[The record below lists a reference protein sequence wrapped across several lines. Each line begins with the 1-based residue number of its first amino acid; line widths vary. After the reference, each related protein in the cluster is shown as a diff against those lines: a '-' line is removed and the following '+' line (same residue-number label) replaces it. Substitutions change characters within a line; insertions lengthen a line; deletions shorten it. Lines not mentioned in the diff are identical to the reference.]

1 LREDVDANLTPVKR
15 KWLETPQATFFVDFH
30 QPQTTIKRKTEVT
43 MGQAK
48 HITRAAAYADR
59 DDFRHI
65 FDENMN
71 SLYLLAFL
79 LTADHG
85 KAEQCFVS
93 GLEDAVGGNPVFK
106 EWAHSWARRVIIQN
120 AVRLISPR
128 PDNGSG
134 HSRSASLD
142 SEYKRL
148 PAERHV
154 EVSAVLGLE
163 PLDRIV
169 YVMTVLEHYSD
180 HECSLLL
187 GCARRDVLPARTRAL
202 EEIGRQVE
210 MQDRQPSN
218 FSAQDPGLHDGPGPL
233 IELMAVPPFVTS
245 T

>member
-1 LREDVDANLTPVKR
+1 MREEKR
-15 KWLETPQATFFVDFH
+15 T
-30 QPQTTIKRKTEVT
+30 
-43 MGQAK
+43 
-48 HITRAAAYADR
+48 TRAGEYATR
-59 DDFRHI
+59 DDFRRI

-85 KAEQCFVS
+85 LAEQCFVS
-93 GLEDAVGGNPVFK
+93 GLEDAVEGNLVFR
-106 EWAHSWARRVIIQN
+106 EWARSWARRAIIQN
-120 AVRLISPR
+120 AVRRINPR

-134 HSRSASLD
+134 RSRSASLNSD
-142 SEYKRL
+142 YKTL
-148 PAERHV
+148 PAERHL

-163 PLDRIV
+163 PFDRIV

-210 MQDRQPSN
+210 IQDRQLSSIN
-218 FSAQDPGLHDGPGPL
+218 AQDSGLHDGPGSS
-233 IELMAVPPFVTS
+233 IELMAVPS
-245 T
+245 L

>member
-1 LREDVDANLTPVKR
+1 
-15 KWLETPQATFFVDFH
+15 
-30 QPQTTIKRKTEVT
+30 

-48 HITRAAAYADR
+48 RITRAGAYADS

-106 EWAHSWARRVIIQN
+106 EWAQSWARRVIIQN
-120 AVRLISPR
+120 AVRLIKPR
-128 PDNGSG
+128 PGDASRS
-134 HSRSASLD
+134 SRSASVD
-142 SEYKRL
+142 TDYKTL

-163 PLDRIV
+163 PFERIV

-180 HECSLLL
+180 HECSLLM
-187 GCARRDVLPARTRAL
+187 GCARRDILPARTRAL

-210 MQDRQPSN
+210 MQDRQLPIA
-218 FSAQDPGLHDGPGPL
+218 SAQNPGLHGGASSVVEL
-233 IELMAVPPFVTS
+233 IAVSPS
-245 T
+245 

>member
-1 LREDVDANLTPVKR
+1 
-15 KWLETPQATFFVDFH
+15 
-30 QPQTTIKRKTEVT
+30 

-48 HITRAAAYADR
+48 HITRAAAYANS

-65 FDENMN
+65 FDENMY

-120 AVRLISPR
+120 AMRLINPR

-134 HSRSASLD
+134 RSRSASLD
-142 SEYKRL
+142 SDYKTL

-163 PLDRIV
+163 PFERIV

-202 EEIGRQVE
+202 EQIGRQVE

-218 FSAQDPGLHDGPGPL
+218 VSAQDPGLHHGPSSL
-233 IELMAVPPFVTS
+233 IELMAVPPFVTLA
-245 T
+245 

>member
-1 LREDVDANLTPVKR
+1 MPQEKR
-15 KWLETPQATFFVDFH
+15 
-30 QPQTTIKRKTEVT
+30 
-43 MGQAK
+43 
-48 HITRAAAYADR
+48 ITRAGEYASI
-59 DDFRHI
+59 DDFRQA
-65 FDENMN
+65 FDENID

-79 LTADHG
+79 LTADHRR
-85 KAEQCFVS
+85 AEQCFVS

-106 EWAHSWARRVIIQN
+106 EWAHSWARRMIIQN
-120 AVRLISPR
+120 AVRLIKPR
-128 PDNGSG
+128 PGDGSG
-134 HSRSASLD
+134 RLKSGSVD
-142 SEYKRL
+142 SDYKKL

-163 PLDRIV
+163 PFERIV

-210 MQDRQPSN
+210 MHDRQLSN
-218 FSAQDPGLHDGPGPL
+218 VSAQDPLLHDRPGSL

-245 T
+245 A

>member
-1 LREDVDANLTPVKR
+1 LPGDVDANLTLFKKR
-15 KWLETPQATFFVDFH
+15 WLETPQTTFFVDFH
-30 QPQTTIKRKTEVT
+30 QPQTTIKRKAEVT

-48 HITRAAAYADR
+48 HITRAAAYANS
-59 DDFRHI
+59 DDFRRI

-85 KAEQCFVS
+85 WAEQCFVS
-93 GLEDAVGGNPVFK
+93 GLEDAVGGNPVFR

-120 AVRLISPR
+120 AVRLINPR

-134 HSRSASLD
+134 RSRSASLNSD
-142 SEYKRL
+142 YKTL
-148 PAERHV
+148 PVERHV

-163 PLDRIV
+163 PFERIV

-180 HECSLLL
+180 HECSLLM

-202 EEIGRQVE
+202 EQIGRQVE
-210 MQDRQPSN
+210 MQAPQPSYVSPQN
-218 FSAQDPGLHDGPGPL
+218 PGLHKSASSVVEL
-233 IELMAVPPFVTS
+233 ITVSPS
-245 T
+245 